1 MKAVVRASV
10 KKGDIRLTDIPEPSA
25 GPGQLKLKV
34 AYGGICSS
42 DAHVLDMELPLGD
55 RFRPPVVVGHEGVG
69 HVVEIGTGVTGFAV
83 GDLVAAETTFTCCS
97 VCEYCR
103 RGDTGMCRN
112 RSSLGWSANGYWAE
126 YIVVNAQFSH
136 RLLPQVDPRGAAVL
150 EPFTCGVKA
159 ITQRVKV
166 GPGDWA
172 VVWGPGPIGL
182 GAMQMARLAGA
193 RVVVVG
199 TQHSRPRLEVA
210 HRLGAYRTLVSGVDD
225 VVAEVKAMT
234 GGYGAQLCADAA
246 GSQSTFMEALHCARR
261 LGQVL
266 MFTGPFTGTLQV
278 STMDLLNN
286 QVSVIGTEG
295 TNPASWDLAVN
306 LLNAGL
312 VDLTSLVSDVFP
324 LDQWEAAIDK
334 TRRREGMKILMQP

>member
-1 MKAVVRASV
+1 MKAVVRKSPR
-10 KKGDIRLTDIPEPSA
+10 KGDIALMDIPEPSA

-42 DAHVLDMELPLGD
+42 DAHVLDSKLPLGD

-69 HVVEIGTGVTGFAV
+69 HVVEIGAGVTSFSS
-83 GDLVAAETTFTCCS
+83 GDLVAAETTFTCCGT
-97 VCEYCR
+97 CEYCHS
-103 RGDTGMCRN
+103 GETGLCRD

-136 RLLPQVDPRGAAVL
+136 KLLPTVDARGAAVL

-182 GAMQMARLAGA
+182 GAAQMARLAGA

-199 TQHSRPRLEVA
+199 TEHSRQRLEVA
-210 HRLGAYRTLVSGVDD
+210 SKLGAYRTLVSGVDD
-225 VVAEVKAMT
+225 VVGEVKAMT

-246 GSQSTFMEALHCARR
+246 GTQSTFKEALACVRR

-266 MFTGPFTGTLQV
+266 MLTGPFTGALQI

-286 QVSVIGTEG
+286 QVTVVGTEG
-295 TNPASWDLAVN
+295 TNPKSWDLAVN